1 MTSEPRWRSPLTG
14 SEVYEAD
21 ALTVAEGLPAGCASL
36 AILDGP
42 YGMGKAEWDRVPRG
56 GRLADLYRPH
66 LDALGRVCAASATVY
81 LWNTAEGWAE
91 LHAEM
96 LGRGWRSA
104 GLVVWHKPDGAA
116 LKSAHEEG
124 ARRWPDVTEVCGM
137 YQREAWAPAQAAGA
151 TIAYAAGAD
160 ERNWI
165 RPWLLAEWTAAG
177 LKTKDADRALGTVGM
192 AGHYFGASQWA
203 LPTWEKYQTL
213 AAYAAA
219 HGRPREGLPYF
230 VHEAA
235 AAGLEATYQHLTAE
249 AQALRAEYDHLRAEY
264 EASRP
269 PFTCPLGVSN
279 VWREPTVA
287 GPERLRDGQGRTL
300 HPCQKPLLFADR
312 MLRASSR
319 PGDVVWVPFG
329 GTLRELVA
337 AERMAR
343 ADRAEARRVV
353 TCELN
358 ADGVDYI
365 GAALAQVRGLPAL
378 AAGQVGLFGGVR

>member
-1 MTSEPRWRSPLTG
+1 MTPRWTSPLTG
-14 SEVYEAD
+14 SAVYEAD
-21 ALTVAEGLPAGCASL
+21 ALAVAEGLPAGCASL
-36 AILDGP
+36 AIVDGP

-66 LDALGRVCAASATVY
+66 LDALGRVCGASATVY
-81 LWNTAEGWAE
+81 LWNTADGWAE

-104 GLVVWHKPDGAA
+104 GLVVWHKPD
-116 LKSAHEEG
+116 
-124 ARRWPDVTEVCGM
+124 P
-137 YQREAWAPAQAAGA
+137 P
-151 TIAYAAGAD
+151 
-160 ERNWI
+160 
-165 RPWLLAEWTAAG
+165 AG
-177 LKTKDADRALGTVGM
+177 LGWASATGWIENHELCGVYRRGRPSHTPPGPGDYAVWTHSVKAL
-192 AGHYFGASQWA
+192 SLEQ
-203 LPTWEKYQTL
+203 LK
-213 AAYAAA
+213 AAA
-219 HGRPREGLPYF
+219 PVPHRQRGTPVLP
-230 VHEAA
+230 
-235 AAGLEATYQHLTAE
+235 
-249 AQALRAEYDHLRAEY
+249 
-264 EASRP
+264 S
-269 PFTCPLGVSN
+269 
-279 VWREPTVA
+279 
-287 GPERLRDGQGRTL
+287 L

-365 GAALAQVRGLPAL
+365 GAALAQVQGLPAL
-378 AAGQVGLFGGVR
+378 AAGQVGLFGGAA

>member
-1 MTSEPRWRSPLTG
+1 MVGEPRWRSPLTG
-14 SEVYEAD
+14 SEVFEAD

-66 LDALGRVCAASATVY
+66 LEALGRVCAASATVY

-96 LGRGWRSA
+96 LGRGWRFA
-104 GLVVWHKPDGAA
+104 GLLTWDKGDGFMAGKCDVRG
-116 LKSAHEEG
+116 LRG
-124 ARRWPDVTEVCGM
+124 WYDVTEVCGM
-137 YQREAWAPAQAAGA
+137 YQREAWNPTCAVRSMRAASLRPAD
-151 TIAYAAGAD
+151 ID
-160 ERNWI
+160 
-165 RPWLLAEWTAAG
+165 
-177 LKTKDADRALGTVGM
+177 
-192 AGHYFGASQWA
+192 
-203 LPTWEKYQTL
+203 
-213 AAYAAA
+213 
-219 HGRPREGLPYF
+219 
-230 VHEAA
+230 A
-235 AAGLEATYQHLTAE
+235 AAGVACV
-249 AQALRAEYDHLRAEY
+249 
-264 EASRP
+264 ASRKWLGADRQAYAP
-269 PFTCPLGVSN
+269 DAGDLARVRAVLPQLDGPWKLAEPRPVFSCPLGVSN

-343 ADRAEARRVV
+343 QDRAEARRVV

-365 GAALAQVRGLPAL
+365 GAALAQVQGLPAL
-378 AAGQVGLFGGVR
+378 AAGQVGLFG